1 MKFRHIYLS
10 DSDNKSM
17 PVATLCSVSHDNVL
31 RFAMSRCNPLDQFA
45 KSSGRRVSQ
54 GRLERCKHLT
64 SFNQSFGDRVQS
76 LFSGNCV
83 LFEKEEVP
91 EMIKAVREE
100 LMFRFDMPYR
110 ELVRKRIISAH

>member
-1 MKFRHIYLS
+1 MKFRHIYMF
-10 DSDNKSM
+10 DNNNKSM
-17 PVATLCSVSHDNVL
+17 PIATLCSMPHDNVL

-54 GRLERCKHLT
+54 GRLEKCKHLT
-64 SFNQSFGDRVQS
+64 SFNQSFDDRVQS

-91 EMIKAVREE
+91 DMIKAVQSE
-100 LMFRFDMPYR
+100 LMFRFNMPYR
-110 ELVRKRIISAH
+110 ELVRKRIIP